1 MRDFQEE
8 TNRRT
13 NQLGGSCA
21 VSVGADDVLQLLDN
35 AIKSLAQQ
43 GGSVLRI
50 VLADDLLPTTENWYD
65 HCVNALEAK
74 LRVAGHLSGINDR
87 TLLSLFMKY
96 PYAVKIIWFRLAYEE
111 YRGDNYQKVF
121 ADHFD
126 IDLTPSNRALL
137 MNFARVE
144 PFAFG
149 DDVSFRSYLW
159 CLRFAN
165 EGDSLRGI
173 SSFTARA
180 LRVIDNMEEA
190 EARSSDSKLYSRLE
204 NGQDVCKH
212 IRMVLKGEWSRDF
225 IEFIHVFKNR
235 HVLGTVDPWLDELYK
250 SARRVV
256 VGIKRREARDSGRP
270 DQLPQITLDFS
281 GNVVLEPPAET
292 SYEENTYSNGD
303 EFWFYRSMDI
313 KPCEGWRF
321 VDGIFDCGHRSILL
335 KKLRKIEFK
344 RNGDNDAYEI
354 TKHLLTDEESGI
366 GIYNVCPSVTSGCG
380 YSLGYRHPIFY
391 KDGEPGDSQKLREGE
406 YYKVVSIKDE
416 SVPVLSYSADCSEGS
431 PVPLNEFVRNGESL
445 SNVFRVP
452 KGALKLQIGQLLFDI
467 ADSRVDKLVHNPG
480 RRLSCVKNAR
490 GGSAGF
496 RFFYKR
502 DVYPVQDIA
511 HVIGL
516 WYEFDGCRQ
525 PLQIITTANRV
536 WAAPDDWLWRSN
548 GRLVMETDDRRER
561 AFPVTFVD
569 VDFSEIETP
578 PLALGEKR
586 HVHLRTGDVLH
597 ELDIGSNDVEVGLE
611 YRGIHFRPQINREG
625 VQLCLRGKVIAV
637 TNGRTP
643 GVEVSYDDIN
653 DDATSLHIQIA
664 DAGSLKFFYG
674 DMLHPLDIP
683 LRQDGTV
690 QFKRL
695 LDVSSIRDALP
706 VDCMISPLSGI
717 GAYSFR
723 IYDSKSAVLEVTHGN
738 YEKRVVVDRL
748 ANSDDL
754 HIRYFSSYRHHVT
767 SSKIELAYLLSHKQ
781 DENPRF
787 FPLEERMRVDDPQG
801 LGRCVE
807 SVVAKDFFNQDVE
820 WGTGVIGFVVE
831 RSQFCVSVQT
841 TGFFIAAPK
850 PGPVRLDDD
859 VLKDLRIALS
869 ERQVRLDVP
878 MSDEDRQRLKRIENE
893 FMSDDPK
900 KQEALREYIRNAATV
915 AIEMNALGS
924 INSFCNSIRN
934 RHGGMAW
941 VSGFVFMAGWFV
953 RDYIE
958 DDGSFNVDWPFPPYW
973 SSLLVAY
980 RYKEPRR
987 PMPGQVINA
996 KGLIFRLME
1005 ALLVMNGERW
1015 YVNNTENEQMLV
1027 GIERMVGKLIPDNP
1041 LALPGTGAFAQGV
1054 PNGAMCVFCTRGLE
1068 TVEHSFGYYQFFKAL
1083 DVLGLALH
1091 QWRMHPTLNE
1101 PLLDGSGMPE
1111 MTLQDLRESLLF
1123 VDEIDKQIV
1132 GVPLCRELVNN
1143 KSAEL
1148 YFNDDNK

>member
-1 MRDFQEE
+1 MRYFQEE
-8 TNRRT
+8 TNRIT
-13 NQLGGSCA
+13 DQLDGSCP
-21 VSVGADDVLQLLDN
+21 VSVGADDVLQLLDD
-35 AIKSLAQQ
+35 AIKCRAQQ
-43 GGSVLRI
+43 GESVLRL
-50 VLADDLLPTTENWYD
+50 VLANDLLPTAENWYN
-65 HCVNALEAK
+65 HCVDALKEK
-74 LRVAGHLSGINDR
+74 LSHVPGVNDR
-87 TLLSLFMKY
+87 QLLLLFKRY

-121 ADHFD
+121 ADCFG
-126 IDLTPSNRALL
+126 INLTPLNRSQL
-137 MNFARVE
+137 MDFACVK
-144 PFAFG
+144 PFAFE
-149 DDVSFRSYLW
+149 DEVSFRSYLW

-165 EGDSLRGI
+165 EGDSVRGI

-180 LRVIDNMEEA
+180 LRVIDNMEEG
-190 EARSSDSKLYSRLE
+190 EACSSDSELYSRLE

-212 IRMVLKGEWSRDF
+212 IRIVLKSEWRRDF
-225 IEFIHVFKNR
+225 VEFIHVFKNR
-235 HVLGTVDPWLDELYK
+235 HALGNENPWLGELYE

-281 GNVVLEPPAET
+281 GNVVLEPPVET

-303 EFWFYRSMDI
+303 EFTFYRSMDI

-321 VDGIFDCGHRSILL
+321 VDGVFDCDHRSILL

-344 RNGDNDAYEI
+344 RNGDSNTSEI
-354 TKHLLTDEESGI
+354 TKYLITDEKSGI
-366 GIYNVCPSVTSGCG
+366 GVYNVCPSVMPGCG
-380 YSLGYRHPIFY
+380 YSLGYRCPVFY
-391 KDGEPGDSQKLREGE
+391 KDDEPEGSQKLHEGE
-406 YYKVVSIKDE
+406 YYKVVSTKGELI
-416 SVPVLSYSADCSEGS
+416 PVMAYSAECAEGEH
-431 PVPLNEFVRNGESL
+431 VPLNEFSRVGEAQ

-452 KGALKLQIGQLLFDI
+452 KGALKLQVGGLLFDI
-467 ADSRVDKLVHNPG
+467 ADCRIDKLVHNP
-480 RRLSCVKNAR
+480 RLRLSCVKNER
-490 GGSAGF
+490 GGPVGF

-502 DVYPVQDIA
+502 DAYPVQDIT
-511 HVIGL
+511 HVVGL

-525 PLQIITTANRV
+525 PLQIITTPHGGWN
-536 WAAPDDWLWRSN
+536 APSDWLWHSN
-548 GRLVMETDDRRER
+548 GRLVMETDDRGER

-578 PLALGEKR
+578 AFTFGEKR
-586 HVHLRTGDVLH
+586 HVHLRTGDVSH
-597 ELDIGSNDVEVGLE
+597 ELDIGSNDVEVDLE

-625 VQLCLRGKVIAV
+625 VQLRLRGKVIAL

-653 DDATSLHIQIA
+653 DDVTTLHIKNT
-664 DAGSLKFFYG
+664 DASNMKFFYG

-690 QFKRL
+690 QIKRL
-695 LDVSSIRDALP
+695 IDVSSIRDALP
-706 VDCMISPLSGI
+706 VDCMISPFSGM

-723 IYDSKSAVLEVTHGN
+723 IYDSKSAVLEVAHGN
-738 YEKRVVVDRL
+738 YEKRVIVDRL

-767 SSKIELAYLLSHKQ
+767 ANKIELAYLLSHRQ
-781 DENPRF
+781 DEKPRF

-807 SVVAKDFFNQDVE
+807 SVVAKDFFKQDVE

-831 RSQFCVSVQT
+831 RSQFSVRVQT
-841 TGFFIAAPK
+841 TGFFIAASNPT
-850 PGPVRLDDD
+850 PVCLDGDI
-859 VLKDLRIALS
+859 LKDLRIALS
-869 ERQVRLDVP
+869 ERQVRRDVP

-893 FMSDDPK
+893 FMSDDSK

-934 RHGGMAW
+934 RCGELSW

-958 DDGSFNVDWPFPPYW
+958 DDGSFNMDWPFPPYW

-987 PMPGQVINA
+987 PMPDQATSA
-996 KGLIFRLME
+996 KGLIFRLIE
-1005 ALLVMNGERW
+1005 SLLVKNGECW

-1027 GIERMVGKLIPDNP
+1027 GIERMIGKLIPESLTAP
-1041 LALPGTGAFAQGV
+1041 SGTGVFVQGV
-1054 PNGAMCVFCTRGLE
+1054 DNCAKCIFCTRGLE
-1068 TVEHSFGYYQFFKAL
+1068 TVEHSFGYHQFFKTL
-1083 DVLGLALH
+1083 DVLGEALH

-1101 PLLDGSGMPE
+1101 SLRDESEMPE

-1123 VDEIDKQIV
+1123 VDEIDRQIL

-1148 YFNDDNK
+1148 YFNDNNK